1 MPGSVNYLSVTLGG
15 PAILGLMRLTEFWRR
30 MGEAFDGHAQS
41 IAELHVFSEL
51 GNRTPLQALEAG
63 ESAKDVWRAVCEAM
77 EVPAAKR

>member
-1 MPGSVNYLSVTLGG
+1 LPGFVDYLPTALGG
-15 PAILGLMRLTEFWRR
+15 PQIMGLMRLTEFWRR